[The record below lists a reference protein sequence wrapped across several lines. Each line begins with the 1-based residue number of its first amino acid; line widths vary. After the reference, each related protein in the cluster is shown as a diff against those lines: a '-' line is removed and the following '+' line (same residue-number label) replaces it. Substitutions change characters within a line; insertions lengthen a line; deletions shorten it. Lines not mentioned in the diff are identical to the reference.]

1 MRIFLSRLFFYSIFG
16 FFLMSITPNISFGQ
30 KAVEKAEKNK
40 KKNQKSQEELQK
52 KLIKRH
58 LKIQD
63 KETRKRIKRSKR
75 EAERRKK
82 GKAPVPWY
90 RRIFE
95 RKQSKKRSKTS

>member
-1 MRIFLSRLFFYSIFG
+1 MRILVSKLFFYLLFG
-16 FFLMSITPNISFGQ
+16 FFLMSITPQVSFGQ

-40 KKNQKSQEELQK
+40 EKHKKSQEEIQK
-52 KLIKRH
+52 ELIKRH

-82 GKAPVPWY
+82 GKPPVPWY
-90 RRIFE
+90 RRIFQH
-95 RKQSKKRSKTS
+95 KQSKKRSKKS